1 MSMHPRNWMNSND
14 FYFYFFFCIFIFISW
29 LQRKKILANVCI
41 TVSWYLCQAPFSHSA
56 VGAGPSQPLWVG
68 LRSFPLGLISLLH
81 ISVLYRHV
89 PSQRFCLTCISTVR
103 NHTHPAWPS
112 TSLSAGST
120 GRLQQERVTCYPPI
134 YLQLDLFSHS
144 EGGKRLHSRCQQEC
158 SGSCSLW
165 DTQSAAASYRY
176 CGVAQPGLLPQPQ
189 RDAGCCDPK
198 RQQVLQLA
206 AFCPGERGESL
217 AFIKHPM

>member
-1 MSMHPRNWMNSND
+1 MLHEHASKKLNEFEW
-14 FYFYFFFCIFIFISW
+14 FLFFIFFICVSW

-56 VGAGPSQPLWVG
+56 VGAGPSQPLRVG

-89 PSQRFCLTCISTVR
+89 PSRRFCLTCISTVR

>member
-56 VGAGPSQPLWVG
+56 VGAGPSQPLRVG

-144 EGGKRLHSRCQQEC
+144 EGGKRLHWRCQQEC

-198 RQQVLQLA
+198 RQRVLQLA
-206 AFCPGERGESL
+206 ALCPGKRGESL

>member
-1 MSMHPRNWMNSND
+1 M
-14 FYFYFFFCIFIFISW
+14 IFIFIFLYFYFCLLTAEKENTGKRLYNS
-29 LQRKKILANVCI
+29 VM
-41 TVSWYLCQAPFSHSA
+41 YLCQAPFSHSA

-89 PSQRFCLTCISTVR
+89 PSQRFCPTCISTVR

>member
-1 MSMHPRNWMNSND
+1 MLHEHASKKLNEFEW
-14 FYFYFFFCIFIFISW
+14 FLFFIFFICVSW

-56 VGAGPSQPLWVG
+56 VGAGPSQPLRVG

-89 PSQRFCLTCISTVR
+89 PSRRFCLTCISTVR

-198 RQQVLQLA
+198 RQRVLQLA